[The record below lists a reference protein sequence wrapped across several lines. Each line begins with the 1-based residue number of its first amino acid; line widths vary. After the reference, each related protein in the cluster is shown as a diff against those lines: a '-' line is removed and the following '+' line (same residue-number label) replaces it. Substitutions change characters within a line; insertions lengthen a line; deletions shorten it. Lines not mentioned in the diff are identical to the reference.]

1 MRGRSHG
8 MSIVE
13 KSFYKGEVIVKEGDI
28 GDSFFRLLEG
38 KASVYADWDK
48 KDQEPFR
55 IALLDTGEYFGEMAI
70 IDSYPRNATIV
81 AVGNVRV
88 IEIPKDD
95 LTIYFQENPDQIL
108 ELMQHLG
115 RRVQAMTNDYNEAKT
130 LLKEV
135 KEAEA
140 SKKKSLFSRI
150 KKQVDMYESNKE
162 YVTPP
167 SAEAINEAFE
177 AITDEGTG
185 DIQNFATNSIIYEE
199 GAVEN
204 CMYILR
210 SGIVGMYNKD
220 GEKVSELQP
229 VSLFGELGMLTGA
242 ARDLTAV
249 SESDDTYIELITPEY
264 LEPVFLSCPVKIELI
279 LKQLSYR
286 LRVLNIDVI
295 NTCKEITE
303 TYNKK

>member
-1 MRGRSHG
+1 MLGRSLD
-8 MSIVE
+8 MSVVE
-13 KSFYKGEVIVKEGDI
+13 KSFYKGEVIVKEGEI

-88 IEIPKDD
+88 IEIPKDE
-95 LTIYFQENPDQIL
+95 LTTYFQENPDQIF
-108 ELMQHLG
+108 ELMKHLG
-115 RRVQAMTNDYNEAKT
+115 RRVQAMTNDYNEAKA

-150 KKQVDMYESNKE
+150 KKHVDMYESNKD
-162 YVTPP
+162 YVAPP
-167 SAEAINEAFE
+167 SPEAINEAFE

-185 DIQNFATNSIIYEE
+185 DIVNYDTNSIIYEE
-199 GAVEN
+199 GSVED

-210 SGIVGMYNKD
+210 SGTVGLYNSD
-220 GEKVSELQP
+220 REKISELNP
-229 VSLFGELGMLTGA
+229 VSLFGELGMLVGA
-242 ARDLTAV
+242 KSDATAV
-249 SESDDTYIELITPEY
+249 SESDDTYIERITPEY
-264 LEPVFLSCPVKIELI
+264 LEPIFLSCPVKIELI

-286 LRVLNIDVI
+286 LRVLNVDVI
-295 NTCKEITE
+295 ATCKEITE
-303 TYNKK
+303 TYNK

>member
-1 MRGRSHG
+1 

-28 GDSFFRLLEG
+28 GDSFFRLVEG

-95 LTIYFQENPDQIL
+95 LTTYFQENPDQIL

-210 SGIVGMYNKD
+210 SGMVGMYNKN
-220 GEKVSELQP
+220 GEKVYELQP

>member
-1 MRGRSHG
+1 
-8 MSIVE
+8 MSVVE

-28 GDSFFRLLEG
+28 GNSFFRLLEG

-95 LTIYFQENPDQIL
+95 LTTYFQDNPDQIL

-115 RRVQAMTNDYNEAKT
+115 RRVQAMTNDYNEAKA

-162 YVTPP
+162 YIAPP

-185 DIQNFATNSIIYEE
+185 DIQNFAANSIIYEE

-210 SGIVGMYNKD
+210 SGTVGMYNKD
-220 GEKVSELQP
+220 GEKMSELQP

-264 LEPVFLSCPVKIELI
+264 LEPIFLSCPVKIELI

>member
-1 MRGRSHG
+1 
-8 MSIVE
+8 MSVVE

-55 IALLDTGEYFGEMAI
+55 IALLETGEYFGEMAI
-70 IDSYPRNATIV
+70 IDSIPRNATIV

-88 IEIPKDD
+88 IEIPKDE
-95 LTIYFQENPDQIL
+95 LTTYFQENPDQIL

-115 RRVQAMTNDYNEAKT
+115 RRVQAMTNDYNE
-130 LLKEV
+130 
-135 KEAEA
+135 
-140 SKKKSLFSRI
+140 
-150 KKQVDMYESNKE
+150 VDMYENNKE
-162 YVTPP
+162 YIAPP

-185 DIQNFATNSIIYEE
+185 DIQNYDTNSIIYEE
-199 GAVEN
+199 GASEN
-204 CMYILR
+204 TMYILR
-210 SGIVGMYNKD
+210 SGTVGMYNSD
-220 GEKVSELQP
+220 GEKISELKP
-229 VSLFGELGMLTGA
+229 VSLFGELGMLA
-242 ARDLTAV
+242 SEKREATAV
-249 SESDDTYIELITPEY
+249 SESDDTYVETITPEY
-264 LEPVFLSCPVKIELI
+264 LEPIFLSCPVKIELI

>member
-1 MRGRSHG
+1 
-8 MSIVE
+8 MSVVE
-13 KSFYKGEVIVKEGDI
+13 KSFYKGEVIVKEGEI

-55 IALLDTGEYFGEMAI
+55 LALLDTGEYFGEMAI

-88 IEIPKDD
+88 IEIPKDE
-95 LTIYFQENPDQIL
+95 LTTYFQENPDQIF
-108 ELMQHLG
+108 ELMKHLG
-115 RRVQAMTNDYNEAKT
+115 RRVQAMTNDYNEAKA

-150 KKQVDMYESNKE
+150 KKHVDMYESNKD
-162 YVTPP
+162 YVAPP
-167 SAEAINEAFE
+167 SPEAINEAFE

-185 DIQNFATNSIIYEE
+185 DIVNYDTNSIIYEE
-199 GAVEN
+199 GSVED

-210 SGIVGMYNKD
+210 SGTVGLYNSD
-220 GEKVSELQP
+220 REKISELNP
-229 VSLFGELGMLTGA
+229 VSLFGELGMLVGA
-242 ARDLTAV
+242 KSDATAV
-249 SESDDTYIELITPEY
+249 SESDDTYIERITPEY
-264 LEPVFLSCPVKIELI
+264 LEPIFLSCPVKIELI

-286 LRVLNIDVI
+286 LRVLNVDVI
-295 NTCKEITE
+295 ATCKEITE
-303 TYNKK
+303 TYNK

>member
-1 MRGRSHG
+1 
-8 MSIVE
+8 MSVVE

-55 IALLDTGEYFGEMAI
+55 IALLETGEYFGEMAI
-70 IDSYPRNATIV
+70 IDSIPRNATIV

-88 IEIPKDD
+88 IEIPKDE
-95 LTIYFQENPDQIL
+95 LTTYFQENPDQIL
-108 ELMQHLG
+108 ELMKHLG
-115 RRVQAMTNDYNEAKT
+115 RRVQAMTNDYNEAKA

-150 KKQVDMYESNKE
+150 KKHVDMYENNKD
-162 YVTPP
+162 YIAPP

-185 DIQNFATNSIIYEE
+185 DIQNYDTNTLIYQE
-199 GAVEN
+199 GVLEN
-204 CMYILR
+204 TMYILR
-210 SGIVGMYNKD
+210 SGTVGMYNSD
-220 GEKVSELQP
+220 GEKLSELKP
-229 VSLFGELGMLTGA
+229 VSLFGELGMLA
-242 ARDLTAV
+242 NEKREANAV
-249 SESDDTYIELITPEY
+249 SESDDTYVETITPEY
-264 LEPVFLSCPVKIELI
+264 LEPLFLSCPVKIELI

>member
-1 MRGRSHG
+1 MLGRSLD
-8 MSIVE
+8 MSVVE
-13 KSFYKGEVIVKEGDI
+13 KSFYKGEVIVKEGEI

-88 IEIPKDD
+88 IEIPKDE
-95 LTIYFQENPDQIL
+95 LTTYFQENPDQIF
-108 ELMQHLG
+108 ELMKHLG
-115 RRVQAMTNDYNEAKT
+115 RRVQAMTNDYNEAKA

-150 KKQVDMYESNKE
+150 KKHVDMYESNKD
-162 YVTPP
+162 YVAPP
-167 SAEAINEAFE
+167 SPEAINEAFE

-185 DIQNFATNSIIYEE
+185 DIVNYNTNSIIYEE
-199 GAVEN
+199 GSVED

-210 SGIVGMYNKD
+210 SGTVGLYNSD
-220 GEKVSELQP
+220 REKISELNP
-229 VSLFGELGMLTGA
+229 VSLFGELGMLVGA
-242 ARDLTAV
+242 KSDATAV
-249 SESDDTYIELITPEY
+249 SESDDTYIERITPEY
-264 LEPVFLSCPVKIELI
+264 LEPIFLSCPVKIELI

-286 LRVLNIDVI
+286 LRVLNVDVI
-295 NTCKEITE
+295 ATCKEITE
-303 TYNKK
+303 TYNK